1 VNITLTYDDDDLGR
15 VSIELGRPWSMEQA
29 RQVALA
35 VDSAVSSLAG
45 SEAPRRAAQ
54 APSGPKVHQSVSDTV
69 EPPQEP
75 TGPDAALGEAFRAF
89 GRPHQ
94 PEPAEERTQQAG
106 LIAPP
111 LVVAVDPTAPGTD
124 GVTVALVTPT
134 EEDMQLY
141 AGGQVRPLHQQ
152 DTTPVQVVTLADG
165 GDPGLYL
172 DALHV
177 APGAK
182 PPPGAGDTQVIHT
195 QPLRH

>member
-1 VNITLTYDDDDLGR
+1 VTITLTYEDDLGR
-15 VSIELGRPWSMEQA
+15 VSIELDRAWSMEQA

-45 SEAPRRAAQ
+45 SETPRRAAQ
-54 APSGPKVHQSVSDTV
+54 APSGPKVHQSTSSTV

-75 TGPDAALGEAFRAF
+75 TGPDATLGEAFRAF

-94 PEPAEERTQQAG
+94 PEPAEERTQTAD

-111 LVVAVDPTAPGTD
+111 LVVAVDPAAD

-172 DALHV
+172 DALHA

-182 PPPGAGDTQVIHT
+182 PPPGVGDTQVIHT